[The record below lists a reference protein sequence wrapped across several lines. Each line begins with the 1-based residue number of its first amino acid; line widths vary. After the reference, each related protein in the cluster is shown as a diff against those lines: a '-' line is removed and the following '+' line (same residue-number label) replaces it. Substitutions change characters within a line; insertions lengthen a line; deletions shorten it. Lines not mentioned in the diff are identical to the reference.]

1 MARSTGRS
9 TGLRKVR
16 SPAKTRVI
24 YPPSGRVMRITI
36 TLNSAIWTHPLT
48 VMASPLEP
56 LGIDQRI
63 DEIDHDH
70 DGHDRAED
78 VIEQHAASH
87 SLTGEYIEDGSGKE
101 AGTGHQEHNIEHGG
115 HPTKLRNASA
125 AVAAA
130 TEPEMVRAF

>member
-24 YPPSGRVMRITI
+24 YPPSGRVIRITI

-48 VMASPLEP
+48 VMASTLEP

-63 DEIDHDH
+63 DEIDHDQ

-101 AGTGHQEHNIEHGG
+101 AGTGHQEI
-115 HPTKLRNASA
+115 TSSM
-125 AVAAA
+125 AV
-130 TEPEMVRAF
+130 TPPS